1 MAFPDDLKAATAAPD
16 EAADKLWQER
26 LEISMLSYEQS
37 QISPNLHHWRVTSIS
52 PVKLSLRLTF
62 ENPLEVS
69 QGDEPDNLLVRFK
82 RGKFTDLDGLSLPP
96 DLTKMANLPSQAL
109 ASHVP
114 ALEAISEE
122 GSKAM
127 KSVLGANS
135 AVSFA
140 ATAPLRQ
147 VWGLLNAQ

>member
-1 MAFPDDLKAATAAPD
+1 MSIEADQQSGVSREMKLPLAWLSRVSSAGQLEITFSKEMAFPDDLKAATAAPD

-62 ENPLEVS
+62 ENPFEVS

-96 DLTKMANLPSQAL
+96 DLTKMANLPS
-109 ASHVP
+109 
-114 ALEAISEE
+114 
-122 GSKAM
+122 
-127 KSVLGANS
+127 
-135 AVSFA
+135 
-140 ATAPLRQ
+140 
-147 VWGLLNAQ
+147 